1 MTLQDLYRVT
11 TFTMRVKI
19 FNEHS
24 VYPWLYFGFLKDIPE
39 TLLNCQIIVISAF
52 EKNCLLITIG

>member
-11 TFTMRVKI
+11 TFTMGVEI

-24 VYPWLYFGFLKDIPE
+24 VYPWLYFRFLKDIPKS
-39 TLLNCQIIVISAF
+39 LLDCQIIVISSF
-52 EKNCLLITIG
+52 EINCLLITIG